1 LDDAYG
7 IARYLSTKFSR
18 HTEKTYKA
26 EITHQL
32 LRSLLLKVN
41 SIADNAISVE
51 IDKEDY
57 SVADIV
63 HKELLSIK
71 HVKFAGVP
79 PPHPLIK
86 TLTVTVH
93 TDGSKP
99 TKALLEAIEIA
110 QAKVSE
116 LLDATKQ
123 AFPNVVITS
132 PPSDRQ
138 ASTKEA
144 PSSGQST

>member
-1 LDDAYG
+1 M
-7 IARYLSTKFSR
+7 
-18 HTEKTYKA
+18 
-26 EITHQL
+26 L

-41 SIADNAISVE
+41 SVADNAISVQ

-63 HKELLSIK
+63 HHELLNVK

-86 TLTVTVH
+86 TLTIQIH

-99 TKALLEAIEIA
+99 TKALLESIEIA
-110 QAKVSE
+110 QERISE
-116 LLDATKQ
+116 LLTAARQ
-123 AFPNVVITS
+123 AFPSSGMKVSSATEARSS
-132 PPSDRQ
+132 PNDIQ
-138 ASTKEA
+138 K
-144 PSSGQST
+144 SGQST